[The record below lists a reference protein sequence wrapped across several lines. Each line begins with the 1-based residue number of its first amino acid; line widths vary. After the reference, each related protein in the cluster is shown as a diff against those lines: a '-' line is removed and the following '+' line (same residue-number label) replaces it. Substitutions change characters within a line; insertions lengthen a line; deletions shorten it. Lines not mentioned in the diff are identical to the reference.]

1 MSASERLHE
10 SLAWNER
17 LRQAC
22 SADTPG
28 SALLPALQNW
38 QRQRLHLSYAD
49 LLEQE
54 RYQPACAFFLD
65 ELYGGQDFSQRHAD
79 LARVEPIMSRMMPD
93 HLLITVAEALEV
105 QALSLELDLAISSQ
119 LASQSEDDPQRI
131 TQSRYAQAYRNSG
144 SLSQRQQ
151 QIELIMHVGQAL
163 DSVVHKFWVYRLLKL
178 LRGPAVAAG
187 FGELQGFLE
196 TGFAAF
202 KQLAGAEPFLNAIK
216 TREGA
221 AMETIFA
228 GNDQPFA
235 HLAIA

>member
-1 MSASERLHE
+1 MSSEAITRV
-10 SLAWNER
+10 AV
-17 LRQAC
+17 
-22 SADTPG
+22 G
-28 SALLPALQNW
+28 I
-38 QRQRLHLSYAD
+38 
-49 LLEQE
+49 
-54 RYQPACAFFLD
+54 
-65 ELYGGQDFSQRHAD
+65 SQRDIPCIFFFKAPLKAID
-79 LARVEPIMSRMMPD
+79 SSKGLVPMPKTTMKRAPPRAVPVAAAPARAVYTRPQGKSAFTNPRANIPFTPFFCISCPQRC
-93 HLLITVAEALEV
+93 LI